1 MSIEAATAAALESL
15 TGTRH
20 VYDAAVELVPGEPGL
35 YAFYGDRTAWSSL
48 GLRPNFPDQ
57 PLYVGK
63 AERSLNGR
71 DVRTHF
77 AAGKT
82 GSSTVRR
89 SLAALL
95 NRELGLVPVPRNTA
109 KPDGSANFAL
119 DPASETKLS
128 EWMRHRLDLATWSRI
143 GEASLDVVETA
154 VIRQLRPPLNLD
166 KVGEPRTQLRT
177 ARKRM
182 ADFARAWQ
190 PTPAQDTNAP
200 RASTPSA

>member
-1 MSIEAATAAALESL
+1 MTNDPVVAAALESL
-15 TGTRH
+15 AGARH
-20 VYDAAVELVPGEPGL
+20 DNATAVALVPASPGL
-35 YAFYGDRTAWSSL
+35 YAFYGDDLAWSSL
-48 GLRPNFPDQ
+48 GLSPAFDDQ

-95 NRELGLVPVPRNTA
+95 ADELGLVAVPRNTA
-109 KPDGSANFAL
+109 KPDGSANFGL
-119 DPASETKLS
+119 DPASDARLS
-128 EWMRHRLDLATWSRI
+128 GWMGQRLSLATWTKH
-143 GEASLDVVETA
+143 GDAPLDDIETA
-154 VIRQLRPPLNLD
+154 VVGRLRPPLNLD
-166 KVGEPRTQLRT
+166 KVGEPRARLRA

-182 ADFARAWQ
+182 ADLARAWH
-190 PTPAQDTNAP
+190 PSTGEGDGDRSMVTP
-200 RASTPSA
+200 